1 MNTRETDSRLQPPG
15 STTAVVLSGGGA
27 RGAYQVGVLR
37 WIARQYPD
45 LRIPVLTGVSAGAI
59 NAAYLAGRP
68 EPLPEAVDRLA
79 ALWSDLSTEDIL
91 RADFISLIGNALKVA
106 LNLGSGGS
114 RLAPGVRGLVD
125 TSPLERTLAR
135 VLSPQRIAENI
146 DTGRL
151 HAVAVSATSY
161 ASGRTV
167 TFVQAAEGARM
178 WSRSRRVSVA
188 AKIGVD
194 QVMASSAI
202 PLFFPAR
209 EVGGEWFG
217 DGSLRQG
224 SPLSPAVFLGAD
236 RILAVSS
243 RYSTE
248 TREPIGRDDDG
259 YPPAAQILGL
269 MLNSIFLDN
278 LDADA
283 ERLERIN
290 AIVARIP
297 EEKHWLVPEREVSFL
312 VIRPSSDLGRMA
324 ARHEAELP
332 RTLRYLIR
340 GLGSGRVASPDLL
353 SYLMFE
359 GEYLAELIRLGER
372 DAERNWLRIRKFF
385 EAGTGRSQS
394 SDPG

>member
-1 MNTRETDSRLQPPG
+1 
-15 STTAVVLSGGGA
+15 
-27 RGAYQVGVLR
+27 
-37 WIARQYPD
+37 
-45 LRIPVLTGVSAGAI
+45 
-59 NAAYLAGRP
+59 
-68 EPLPEAVDRLA
+68 
-79 ALWSDLSTEDIL
+79 
-91 RADFISLIGNALKVA
+91 
-106 LNLGSGGS
+106 
-114 RLAPGVRGLVD
+114 
-125 TSPLERTLAR
+125 
-135 VLSPQRIAENI
+135 
-146 DTGRL
+146 
-151 HAVAVSATSY
+151 
-161 ASGRTV
+161 
-167 TFVQAAEGARM
+167 
-178 WSRSRRVSVA
+178 
-188 AKIGVD
+188 
-194 QVMASSAI
+194 
-202 PLFFPAR
+202 FFPAR

>member
-79 ALWSDLSTEDIL
+79 ALWSDLSTEDIF

-146 DTGRL
+146 DAGRL

-178 WSRSRRVSVA
+178 WSRSRRESVA
-188 AKIGVD
+188 ARIGVD

>member
-1 MNTRETDSRLQPPG
+1 METRETERRPRAPG
-15 STTAVVLSGGGA
+15 PKTAVVLSGGGA

-37 WIARQYPD
+37 WIARQYPEI
-45 LRIPVLTGVSAGAI
+45 RIPILTGVSAGAI

-68 EPLPEAVDRLA
+68 EPFPEAVDRLA
-79 ALWSDLSTEDIL
+79 SLWSDLSTEDIL
-91 RADFISLIGNALKVA
+91 RADFVSLLGNALKVA

-114 RLAPGVRGLVD
+114 RLAPSVRGLVD
-125 TSPLERTLAR
+125 TSPLERTLAA
-135 VLSPQRIAENI
+135 VLSPERIARNI
-146 DTGRL
+146 ASGRL
-151 HAVAVSATSY
+151 EAVAVSATSY

-167 TFVQAAEGARM
+167 TFVQAAEGVRM
-178 WSRSRRVSVA
+178 WARTRRESVA
-188 AKIGVD
+188 ASVGVD

-209 EVGGEWFG
+209 QVEGEWFG

-243 RYSTE
+243 RYGSD
-248 TREPIGRDDDG
+248 TREPVDSDREA

-290 AIVARIP
+290 DIVARIP
-297 EEKHWLVPEREVSFL
+297 DEKQWLVSERQVRFL

-359 GEYLAELIRLGER
+359 GGYLSELIRLGER

-385 EAGTGRSQS
+385 EDGETGSPRVEP
-394 SDPG
+394 D

>member
-146 DTGRL
+146 DAGRL

-178 WSRSRRVSVA
+178 WSRSRRESVA
-188 AKIGVD
+188 ARIGVD